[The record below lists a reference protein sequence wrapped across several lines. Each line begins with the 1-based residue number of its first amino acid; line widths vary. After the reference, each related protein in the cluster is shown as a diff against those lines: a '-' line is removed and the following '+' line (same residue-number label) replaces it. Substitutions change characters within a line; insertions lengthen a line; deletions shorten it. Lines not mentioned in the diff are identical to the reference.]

1 MTNANRIETRFSH
14 IRNEGRSALV
24 TFIMAGDPDY
34 EMTAKIL
41 AELPKAGADIIEL
54 GMPFSDPMADGPS
67 IQAAGIRALK
77 GGATMV
83 KTLSLVRGFR
93 AQNSTTPIV
102 LMGYFNPI
110 LAYQPEKFLAD
121 AAAAGVD
128 GLILVDLPPEEDADF
143 RAHANKLGI
152 DIIRLA
158 TPTTDAARLP
168 KVLDGASGFL
178 YYVSIAGITGTKS
191 ATVDHVR
198 SALTAIRNHTAM
210 PLAVGFGIKTPE
222 QLAELA
228 AFADGVIVGS
238 ALVDRIAAN
247 LDGNGK
253 IGAQIVPEIS
263 ALVRAFAAATLR
275 KSS

>member
-1 MTNANRIETRFSH
+1 MSTNRIAQTLAATQAAKRA
-14 IRNEGRSALV
+14 ALV
-24 TFIMAGDPDY
+24 TFIMAGDPDH
-34 EMTAKIL
+34 ETTAKIL

-143 RAHANKLGI
+143 RAKANKLGI

-168 KVLDGASGFL
+168 MVLDGASGFL

-198 SALTAIRNHTAM
+198 TALAAIRKQTAL
-210 PLAVGFGIKTPE
+210 PLAVGFGVKTPE

-247 LDGNGK
+247 LDGSGK

>member
-1 MTNANRIETRFSH
+1 MTNRISTTFATTKAAQRA
-14 IRNEGRSALV
+14 ALV
-24 TFIMAGDPDY
+24 TFIMAGDPDH
-34 EMTAKIL
+34 ETTAKIL

-77 GGATMV
+77 GDATMV

-143 RAHANKLGI
+143 RAKANKLGI

-168 KVLDGASGFL
+168 MVLDGASGFL

-198 SALTAIRNHTAM
+198 TALAAIRKQTAL
-210 PLAVGFGIKTPE
+210 PLAVGFGVKTPE

-247 LDGNGK
+247 LDGSGK

>member
-1 MTNANRIETRFSH
+1 MSTNRISTVFAATKAAKRA
-14 IRNEGRSALV
+14 ALV
-24 TFIMAGDPDY
+24 TFIMAGDPDH
-34 EMTAKIL
+34 ETTAKIL

-83 KTLSLVRGFR
+83 KTLSLVRSFR

-143 RAHANKLGI
+143 RAKANKLGI
-152 DIIRLA
+152 AIIRLA

-191 ATVDHVR
+191 ATVEHVR

>member
-1 MTNANRIETRFSH
+1 MSTNRIAQTLAATQAAQRA
-14 IRNEGRSALV
+14 ALV
-24 TFIMAGDPDY
+24 TFIMAGDPDH
-34 EMTAKIL
+34 ETTAKIL

-143 RAHANKLGI
+143 RAKANKLGI

-168 KVLDGASGFL
+168 MVLDGASGFL

-198 SALTAIRNHTAM
+198 TALAAIRKQTAL
-210 PLAVGFGIKTPE
+210 PLAVGFGVKTPE

-247 LDGNGK
+247 LDGSGK

>member
-1 MTNANRIETRFSH
+1 MTNRISTTFATTKAAQRA
-14 IRNEGRSALV
+14 ALV
-24 TFIMAGDPDY
+24 TFIMAGDPDH
-34 EMTAKIL
+34 ETTAKIL

-77 GGATMV
+77 GGATML

-93 AQNSTTPIV
+93 DQNSATPIV

-143 RAHANKLGI
+143 RAKANKLGI

>member
-1 MTNANRIETRFSH
+1 MSANRISQTFATTKAAKRA
-14 IRNEGRSALV
+14 ALV
-24 TFIMAGDPDY
+24 TFIMAGDPDHDT
-34 EMTAKIL
+34 TAKIL

-128 GLILVDLPPEEDADF
+128 GLILVDLPPEEDAEF
-143 RAHANKLGI
+143 RGQANKLGI

-198 SALTAIRNHTAM
+198 SALAAIRKQTDM
-210 PLAVGFGIKTPE
+210 PLAVGFGVKTPE

-238 ALVDRIAAN
+238 ALVDRIAGN
-247 LDGNGK
+247 LDANGK